1 MHLSNLWHAVDE
13 QMNKEADVNI
23 YSGILLSLKK
33 KEICKNMDGP

>member
-13 QMNKEADVNI
+13 QMNEEVDVNI

-33 KEICKNMDGP
+33 KGICKNMDGP